1 MTREELKLA
10 DRLVRSSAW
19 RWMPGMLDAANRRV
33 TALIPIPLGFDKYWL
48 ECVGLDAQGEDTLLH
63 LGVEDMELP
72 DLSDAATV
80 GCLIHLVCEISS
92 AELHGIVEGLERQGL
107 RRCLSDIS
115 ANDDYS

>member
-1 MTREELKLA
+1 M
-10 DRLVRSSAW
+10 
-19 RWMPGMLDAANRRV
+19 
-33 TALIPIPLGFDKYWL
+33 
-48 ECVGLDAQGEDTLLH
+48 DAQGEDAILH

-92 AELHGIVEGLERQGL
+92 SELHGIVEGLERQGL
-107 RRCLSDIS
+107 RLCLGDIS